1 MRGFGKMV
9 KKEHLDA
16 VETWLDECFNRA
28 YDEKLY
34 GTMLEIM
41 KEKDA
46 VKKLRN
52 VEEPIVVQHV
62 ITDETKVKPLTQKL
76 KEFVKG
82 SG

>member
-1 MRGFGKMV
+1 MV
-9 KKEHLDA
+9 KKEHLDGI
-16 VETWLDECFNRA
+16 ETWLDACFNRA

-34 GTMLEIM
+34 GTMLEIL

-62 ITDETKVKPLTQKL
+62 IKDETVVKPITQKI
-76 KEFVKG
+76 KEFVIG
-82 SG
+82 SK